1 MLLHSSEPSPALPLP
16 QRYHPSPPIAHH
28 PQSSDP
34 SHRVTSQQQ
43 QQYSS
48 MASGSSTAGERRTH
62 PPAQTYSA
70 MPPPF
75 TLPSHPRTSNSKK
88 RKLLSSP
95 VHGHV
100 SSPSF
105 HSEEDEDDD
114 AEGEDDYA
122 PSSSTRPARR
132 ARKTGKA
139 DHPSAAGGVSTKGKG
154 KGMSREA
161 LRKANHSLIER
172 RRREK
177 INAALDEL
185 RDMVPGLGDN
195 GGKGGEFKLEV
206 LEKTVIHMKDLK
218 RQLVMLESQLGVSL
232 PSHTTSSRSSS
243 HQAETSAPELPSHKT
258 SPYPSPSPDKSHA
271 PISPDPNETE
281 PESNLPPPLTR
292 ASSRPVQKNR
302 STSGDYLSSPLLNPT
317 TKPPPQPTSRP
328 PPPSTKSNPIF
339 LPFPAPSPT
348 SPFLQPYSH
357 PPSYAHTDT
366 SGLSTGTSATGSTG
380 GMSGSEPSP
389 FLAATGLSLFGGMVN
404 VGESPADSF
413 RAPSIVQ
420 GKSGSPPHL
429 SLEPPSQSQS
439 HSSSHSTLSTNS
451 STPIPSRPPSLSPL
465 SSFQPPSTHAPNPN
479 LSPPKGTSDMPAEEA
494 ANLLLTFSSPD
505 TLRPV
510 VDPQMPQVQGGG
522 VGGGPLDGGRGRRNT
537 VDDFSLDACGG
548 GGGVMG
554 QTVKALGAGA
564 VKAGRQGGEVVGK
577 SVRDILKLS

>member
-1 MLLHSSEPSPALPLP
+1 
-16 QRYHPSPPIAHH
+16 
-28 PQSSDP
+28 
-34 SHRVTSQQQ
+34 
-43 QQYSS
+43 
-48 MASGSSTAGERRTH
+48 
-62 PPAQTYSA
+62 
-70 MPPPF
+70 MPPPS
-75 TLPSHPRTSNSKK
+75 TLPSHPRTNTAKK
-88 RKLLSSP
+88 RKLLPSP
-95 VHGHV
+95 VDGNV

-105 HSEEDEDDD
+105 QSEEDGDDD

-132 ARKTGKA
+132 ARKTSKTDQPG
-139 DHPSAAGGVSTKGKG
+139 AAGGVSTKGKG

-185 RDMVPGLGDN
+185 RNMVPGLGDN

-206 LEKTVIHMKDLK
+206 LEKTVIHMKNLK

-232 PSHTTSSRSSS
+232 PSNTTTSRSSS
-243 HQAETSAPELPSHKT
+243 HQAETSAPEFPSHKT

-292 ASSRPVQKNR
+292 ASSRPVQKKR
-302 STSGDYLSSPLLNPT
+302 STSGDYLSSPLLNTT
-317 TKPPPQPTSRP
+317 TKPQPQPTSRP
-328 PPPSTKSNPIF
+328 PPPATKSNPIF

-348 SPFLQPYSH
+348 SPFLQPHSH

-366 SGLSTGTSATGSTG
+366 PGLSTGTSATGSTG

-404 VGESPADSF
+404 VGESPANTF
-413 RAPSIVQ
+413 RAPSTVQ

-429 SLEPPSQSQS
+429 SLEPPSHSQS
-439 HSSSHSTLSTNS
+439 HSSSHSTNS

-479 LSPPKGTSDMPAEEA
+479 LPQPKGTTDMPAEEA
-494 ANLLLTFSSPD
+494 ANLLLAFSSPD
-505 TLRPV
+505 TLRPI
-510 VDPQMPQVQGGG
+510 VDPLPQMQGGG
-522 VGGGPLDGGRGRRNT
+522 AGGGRLDGGKGRRNI
-537 VDDFSLDACGG
+537 VDDFSLDGHGHGG
-548 GGGVMG
+548 GGGVLG
-554 QTVKALGAGA
+554 QAVKASRVGAGA
-564 VKAGRQGGEVVGK
+564 GKVGRQGGEVIGK
-577 SVRDILKLS
+577 SVRDILELS